1 MSSAPSREDV
11 FGTYL
16 EGVSG
21 LTLVD
26 KILDILKEHPKIPIG
41 QLASNLKS
49 MPEEIVSAVLQ
60 AQRAG
65 FVRLGTSDGETIV
78 ELIKTRAAVT

>member
-1 MSSAPSREDV
+1 MPDTPSKEDV

-21 LTLVD
+21 LTVVN
-26 KILDILKEHPKIPIG
+26 KILHVLNNVQRMPLSA
-41 QLASNLKS
+41 LAAELGA

-60 AQRAG
+60 AERGG
-65 FVRLGTSDGETIV
+65 FVKLEKTGDETIV
-78 ELIKTRAAVT
+78 TLISRPHVA